1 MQRFLYSRNIE
12 SYEVEDMA
20 EKYRMLSGHKAIE
33 IGLNEEDIKL
43 LHSLTPDRLAEIMG
57 NLKQQL
63 AKEQKIVSF
72 SD

>member
-1 MQRFLYSRNIE
+1 MQRFLYSRIIE

-20 EKYRMLSGHKAIE
+20 EKHRMLSGHKEIV
-33 IGLNEEDIKL
+33 IGLDEEDIKL

-57 NLKQQL
+57 NLKQRL